1 MITEKSLDIIV
12 LTKTWLGN
20 KDCGKIADLQPDIY
34 LFYHI
39 PSQICM
45 GGVGVLLSKRY
56 THVKMIKSQVYAS
69 FEYLQINFSL
79 TDNLFKF
86 TVLYRLPLRTNF
98 NDFVNEFYGLMSSV
112 FDENRKV
119 YIWDDF
125 DI

>member
-1 MITEKSLDIIV
+1 
-12 LTKTWLGN
+12 
-20 KDCGKIADLQPDIY
+20 
-34 LFYHI
+34 
-39 PSQICM
+39 M

-56 THVKMIKSQVYAS
+56 THVKMIKSQAHAS

-119 YIWDDF
+119 YIWEDF